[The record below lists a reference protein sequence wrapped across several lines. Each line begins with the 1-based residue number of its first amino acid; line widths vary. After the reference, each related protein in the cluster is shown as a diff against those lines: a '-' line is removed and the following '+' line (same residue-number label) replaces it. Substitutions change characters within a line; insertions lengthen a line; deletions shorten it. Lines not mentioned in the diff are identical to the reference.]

1 MTLIENDSPKVQY
14 TGPFIK
20 GQLLPLTFP
29 YIATE
34 DVKMIIDDKPAIFN
48 VDYEIITEPN
58 DEHPVAYPN
67 SAYIKSDLPNAKQ
80 ITLYR
85 VTPLDQQAPFP
96 QQSKFRSERVEQ
108 ALDKLTMQQ
117 QEQEEQLSR
126 CIIAPITL
134 ETFNGQ
140 LPAPAA
146 DQALKWNTDGTE
158 LENYDI
164 IGEQEAFETD
174 INTRFEE
181 QSTSINTQFSEFR
194 NEINENLEAVLNAA
208 EKLEELDAAVQNTE
222 NAAERANQSAL
233 SAQNSAQSAQEAIAI
248 IDTKSSETIED
259 INDIKTDAI
268 TNVELVADMGKQE
281 IQDLV
286 DEMKDNAD
294 IIINRVGLNMFDPVV
309 KDHILTYEE
318 SKGLALQGTYVY
330 KDAIAGT
337 RFGYPDFYNKCLEEY
352 RDSENQK
359 QWLKSNVT
367 KVGSLVDNEGV
378 VSGFSTANYAKF
390 PNNFQPSSNSWE
402 FVLKIKTGDTIP
414 SPCQIIA
421 FQKGLTNETRYG
433 TRLGI
438 NNNHFTI
445 SVSYNGTA
453 WDIVGGATTGA
464 TGAYTVLA
472 NTTYYLKYEYTG
484 SVYKLSYSLDGEI
497 YTQDCYVAST
507 TPMYNANTAC
517 LIGLWN
523 NGSFTEPFN
532 GSIDFNES
540 YIDINGS
547 RWWSGVDT
555 AIKNPNG
562 HLFYDISDK
571 DKIDNIFATTGLAWY
586 YGIDEENE
594 RIFLPRNVWFEQM
607 SMNDVGKAIEAGLPN
622 ITGTIDDVRGS
633 AGGTTSSSG
642 AIYWASSSNS
652 WRNTVAEGNSGGS
665 GISINASRS
674 NPIYGNSNTVQPNAV
689 KKLLYICVGNTVSD
703 TSWVD
708 VVTQVEEG
716 VKDIEKAKDEAVD
729 AMKSVAGG
737 TVPLGF
743 IGSAI
748 LGIDETLNLQRY
760 LNGQIILQ
768 DQFKGF
774 TKFLKRRI
782 ELYPSLACTE
792 DEWQTT
798 VTMSAFSQCG
808 KFVIDDNAGTIRLPK
823 VVNIQG
829 LTDLSKLGEIVE
841 AGLPTHTHTRG
852 TMNITG
858 QVTETLF
865 GSGSV
870 VATGALSAG
879 TVNGICGTGGKATK
893 ARSIA
898 FNASKAWT
906 GSTSTGNYS
915 KALATTNTVQQ
926 EQIQYP
932 YFIQVATGAETEDNI
947 INEIELNNPFSLL
960 DYKYSEYELNN
971 ISWLRSNGQY
981 NSKAVY
987 PAVYDLLLKIYNGTE
1002 TKAGV
1007 SVKLSTET
1015 YGDYDFVLNTTD
1027 ETFRLPKLTKNRV
1040 LVASKQSTTNDL
1052 TWYNLYSDGWCE
1064 QGGSITSGSGWR
1076 TISFIKQ
1083 FKDLPNI
1090 TTSCS
1095 DNGNKDSCATSLS
1108 INSITTSNFQCA
1120 LCWAS
1125 NSQWG
1130 YITATEDRRAFWQA
1144 SGYVNISNVDSR
1156 LYFYVGETVQNANL
1170 INAGR
1175 IEEVVSQ
1182 IKADKL
1188 DKSAVKAY
1196 IVESYVNGTSWY
1208 RVYSDGWCEQGG
1220 YTKAGTTINLL
1231 KPYANTNY
1239 SVAIGVCSAS
1249 NDTQPTEPKIAIK
1262 STTQFKFNQAYNGNT
1277 TYNASSY
1284 EWRLAGFIA

>member
-34 DVKMIIDDKPAIFN
+34 DVKMIIDDTPAIFN

-181 QSTSINTQFSEFR
+181 QSTTIENRIGQFEEETNTQFSEFR

-208 EKLEELDAAVQNTE
+208 AQLEKLDTAVQSTE

-248 IDTKSSETIED
+248 IDTKSSETIEN
-259 INDIKTDAI
+259 INDIKTEAI

-294 IIINRVGLNMFDPVV
+294 IIINRVGLNMFDTVV

-318 SKGLALQGTYVY
+318 SRGLALQGTYVY
-330 KDAIAGT
+330 KNAIAGESY
-337 RFGYPDFYNKCLEEY
+337 GYPDFYAKCLEEFAEATEIVGGNWTRPNLSSNGTMGGDSFAVSSNRVQLSGNDVY
-352 RDSENQK
+352 RAFDGVTSGGNYFHTESGTKTGHIDIYNPVPINITGFTIYNQ
-359 QWLKSNVT
+359 T
-367 KVGSLVDNEGV
+367 G
-378 VSGFSTANYAKF
+378 TANRASSAGIIYGSDNGSDWTQITTYTNSVQTAGGTW
-390 PNNFQPSSNSWE
+390 NISLSSNSKYYNYYRIESTAGGSDSYWTINE
-402 FVLKIKTGDTIP
+402 IKISAT
-414 SPCQIIA
+414 Q
-421 FQKGLTNETRYG
+421 Q
-433 TRLGI
+433 
-438 NNNHFTI
+438 
-445 SVSYNGTA
+445 
-453 WDIVGGATTGA
+453 VG
-464 TGAYTVLA
+464 V
-472 NTTYYLKYEYTG
+472 
-484 SVYKLSYSLDGEI
+484 
-497 YTQDCYVAST
+497 
-507 TPMYNANTAC
+507 
-517 LIGLWN
+517 
-523 NGSFTEPFN
+523 
-532 GSIDFNES
+532 
-540 YIDINGS
+540 
-547 RWWSGVDT
+547 
-555 AIKNPNG
+555 KNPNG
-562 HLFYDISDK
+562 HLFYDISQK
-571 DKIDNIFATTGLAWY
+571 DQVDEVFNSTGMAWM
-586 YGIDEENE
+586 YGVDEENE

-607 SMNDVGKAIEAGLPN
+607 SMDDVGKAIEAGLPN

-674 NPIYGNSNTVQPNAV
+674 NPIYGNSDTVQPNAV

-708 VVTQVEEG
+708 VVTQVQEG
-716 VKDIEKAKDEAVD
+716 TKDIQEAKDEAIE
-729 AMKSVAGG
+729 AMKNVTGG

-760 LNGQIILQ
+760 LNGQIIIQ

-782 ELYPSLACTE
+782 ELYPSLACAE

-852 TMNITG
+852 SMNITG
-858 QVTETLF
+858 AIAYHSWHNV
-865 GSGSV
+865 SY
-870 VATGALSAG
+870 GAFYTDANVDNTKKAG
-879 TVNGICGTGGKATK
+879 TSNDGKAPESGAT
-893 ARSIA
+893 
-898 FNASKAWT
+898 FDASRTWT

-971 ISWLRSNGQY
+971 LSWLRSNGQW

-1002 TKAGV
+1002 AKAGV

-1015 YGDYDFVLNTTD
+1015 FTDYDFVLNTAD
-1027 ETFRLPKLTKNRV
+1027 ETFMLPTKVKL
-1040 LVASKQSTTNDL
+1040 ASGKAVVGNGMALGLSTNTGISMSSGVEYLHSSSASTRYLLGTPNYTTPL
-1052 TWYNLYSDGWCE
+1052 PI
-1064 QGGSITSGSGWR
+1064 GSPVSGTGVDTDR
-1076 TISFIKQ
+1076 AY
-1083 FKDLPNI
+1083 
-1090 TTSCS
+1090 
-1095 DNGNKDSCATSLS
+1095 GVS
-1108 INSITTSNFQCA
+1108 INPEKSGIETSS
-1120 LCWAS
+1120 LDL
-1125 NSQWG
+1125 
-1130 YITATEDRRAFWQA
+1130 Y
-1144 SGYVNISNVDSR
+1144 
-1156 LYFYVGETVQNANL
+1156 LYFYVGETAQNANL

-1175 IEEVVSQ
+1175 IEEKVASLIPDNSSLIAEYGMNSGVMISLTPAASGTWYTAPANGIVRAWGYKNTSQ
-1182 IKADKL
+1182 NNYINIYTDKGGAVGCYIPQGWDL
-1188 DKSAVKAY
+1188 CNLSIRVAKGEKFQVTDYNDISSARLNFYYLKSEV
-1196 IVESYVNGTSWY
+1196 
-1208 RVYSDGWCEQGG
+1208 
-1220 YTKAGTTINLL
+1220 
-1231 KPYANTNY
+1231 
-1239 SVAIGVCSAS
+1239 
-1249 NDTQPTEPKIAIK
+1249 
-1262 STTQFKFNQAYNGNT
+1262 
-1277 TYNASSY
+1277 
-1284 EWRLAGFIA
+1284 

>member
-181 QSTSINTQFSEFR
+181 QSTSIENRIGQFEEETNTQFSEFR

-208 EKLEELDAAVQNTE
+208 AQLEKLDTAVQNTE

-248 IDTKSSETIED
+248 IDTKSSETIEN
-259 INDIKTDAI
+259 INDIKTEAI
-268 TNVELVADMGKQE
+268 TDVEFVADMGKQE

-318 SKGLALQGTYVY
+318 SKGLALQGTWVY
-330 KDAIAGT
+330 KNAIAGE
-337 RFGYPDFYNKCLEEY
+337 RYGYPDFYAKCLEEFAEAAEIVGVNWTQPNLSSNGSMGG
-352 RDSENQK
+352 DSFAVSSNRVQLSGNDVYKAFDGVTSGGNYFHTESGTKTGYIDIYNPVPIKITGFTIYNQ
-359 QWLKSNVT
+359 N
-367 KVGSLVDNEGV
+367 GSANRASSAGIIYGSDNGLDWTQITTYTNSV
-378 VSGFSTANYAKF
+378 QTAGGTWNISL
-390 PNNFQPSSNSWE
+390 SSNSKYYNYYRIESTAGGSDSYWTINE
-402 FVLKIKTGDTIP
+402 IKI
-414 SPCQIIA
+414 S
-421 FQKGLTNETRYG
+421 
-433 TRLGI
+433 
-438 NNNHFTI
+438 
-445 SVSYNGTA
+445 
-453 WDIVGGATTGA
+453 ATHQ
-464 TGAYTVLA
+464 LA
-472 NTTYYLKYEYTG
+472 VKH
-484 SVYKLSYSLDGEI
+484 S
-497 YTQDCYVAST
+497 
-507 TPMYNANTAC
+507 
-517 LIGLWN
+517 
-523 NGSFTEPFN
+523 
-532 GSIDFNES
+532 
-540 YIDINGS
+540 
-547 RWWSGVDT
+547 
-555 AIKNPNG
+555 NG
-562 HLFYDISDK
+562 HMFYDISNK
-571 DKIDNIFATTGLAWY
+571 TAIDNFFNTMGSAWY

-594 RIFLPRNVWFEQM
+594 RIFLPRNIWFEQM
-607 SMNDVGKAIEAGLPN
+607 SMDDVGKAVEAGLPN

-708 VVTQVEEG
+708 VVTQVQEG
-716 VKDIEKAKDEAVD
+716 AKDIQEAKDEAIEAV
-729 AMKSVAGG
+729 KNVAGG

-760 LNGQIILQ
+760 LNGQIIIQ

-782 ELYPSLACTE
+782 ELYPSLACAE

-808 KFVIDDNAGTIRLPK
+808 KFVIDDEAGTIRLPK

-829 LTDLSKLGEIVE
+829 LADLSKLGEIVE

-858 QVTETLF
+858 AISYHSWHAVS
-865 GSGSV
+865 SGAFYEDGGV
-870 VATGALSAG
+870 DGQKKAG
-879 TVNGICGTGGKATK
+879 TSNDGKAPASGAT
-893 ARSIA
+893 
-898 FNASKAWT
+898 FNASRTWT

-915 KALATTNTVQQ
+915 KSLATTNTVQQ

-947 INEIELNNPFSLL
+947 INEIELNNPYSLG
-960 DYKYSEYELNN
+960 DSKYSPVALNN
-971 ISWLRSNGQY
+971 ISWLKSEGQW

-987 PAVYDLLLKIYNGTE
+987 PSYYDWALINFNNGVE
-1002 TKAGV
+1002 GFA
-1007 SVKLSTET
+1007 LSTGEYT
-1015 YGDYDFVLNTTD
+1015 DYDVVINPAE
-1027 ETFRLPKLTKNRV
+1027 ETFRLPLLDGSESLISDRYENLTLK
-1040 LVASKQSTTNDL
+1040 ASGTPYTAPANGWYYLKGTSSATSGTYSCYTVFYNSTDSWEKPVIRESTTSPTAGL
-1052 TWYNLYSDGWCE
+1052 TLYAYVTKG
-1064 QGGSITSGSGWR
+1064 QVV
-1076 TISFIKQ
+1076 TISYSNLAKTDNFEFIYAQ
-1083 FKDLPNI
+1083 G
-1090 TTSCS
+1090 
-1095 DNGNKDSCATSLS
+1095 NGSL
-1108 INSITTSNFQCA
+1108 
-1120 LCWAS
+1120 
-1125 NSQWG
+1125 
-1130 YITATEDRRAFWQA
+1130 Y
-1144 SGYVNISNVDSR
+1144 Y
-1156 LYFYVGETVQNANL
+1156 YVGETVQNANL

-1175 IEEVVSQ
+1175 IEEKIAGLIPDNSSLISGWGMPSTKDVSLTVGASGT
-1182 IKADKL
+1182 KYTAP
-1188 DKSAVKAY
+1188 A
-1196 IVESYVNGTSWY
+1196 NGWV
-1208 RVYSDGWCEQGG
+1208 RCWG
-1220 YTKAGTTINLL
+1220 YK
-1231 KPYANTNY
+1231 NT
-1239 SVAIGVCSAS
+1239 S
-1249 NDTQPTEPKIAIK
+1249 NDCYVSFYAGNVGTYGYVPQGWGSGTLLLPISKGQE
-1262 STTQFKFNQAYNGNT
+1262 FRVEGYNDT
-1277 TYNASSY
+1277 SAARLVFSY
-1284 EWRLAGFIA
+1284 ARGEV

>member
-286 DEMKDNAD
+286 DEIKDNAET
-294 IIINRVGLNMFDPVV
+294 IINRVGLNMFDPVV

-318 SKGLALQGTYVY
+318 SRGLALQGTYVY
-330 KDAIAGT
+330 KNAIAGE
-337 RFGYPDFYNKCLEEY
+337 RYGYPNFYNKCLEEY
-352 RDSENQK
+352 SEATKSETVNAVT
-359 QWLKSNVT
+359 LKVH
-367 KVGSLVDNEGV
+367 D
-378 VSGFSTANYAKF
+378 
-390 PNNFQPSSNSWE
+390 
-402 FVLKIKTGDTIP
+402 
-414 SPCQIIA
+414 
-421 FQKGLTNETRYG
+421 
-433 TRLGI
+433 
-438 NNNHFTI
+438 
-445 SVSYNGTA
+445 
-453 WDIVGGATTGA
+453 
-464 TGAYTVLA
+464 
-472 NTTYYLKYEYTG
+472 
-484 SVYKLSYSLDGEI
+484 
-497 YTQDCYVAST
+497 
-507 TPMYNANTAC
+507 
-517 LIGLWN
+517 
-523 NGSFTEPFN
+523 
-532 GSIDFNES
+532 
-540 YIDINGS
+540 
-547 RWWSGVDT
+547 
-555 AIKNPNG
+555 NG
-562 HLFYDISDK
+562 HKFYDIANK
-571 DKIDNIFATTGLAWY
+571 EAIDSSFNTLGMAWY

-607 SMNDVGKAIEAGLPN
+607 SMDDVGKAIEAGLPTHTHTRGTMN
-622 ITGTIDDVRGS
+622 ITGQTDGGYSGWS
-633 AGGTTSSSG
+633 ASG
-642 AIYWASSSNS
+642 AFYNTGKTHDNFGGGASGFNIQ
-652 WRNTVAEGNSGGS
+652 NFD
-665 GISINASRS
+665 ASRS
-674 NPIYGNSNTVQPNAV
+674 WTGSTSTGNYSKALATTDTVQPNAV

-708 VVTQVEEG
+708 VVTQVQEG
-716 VKDIEKAKDEAVD
+716 AKDIQEAKDEAIE
-729 AMKSVAGG
+729 AMRNVAGG
-737 TVPLGF
+737 TVPIGF

-760 LNGQIILQ
+760 LNGQIIIQ

-865 GSGSV
+865 GTSNV
-870 VATGALSAG
+870 VSTGALSAG
-879 TVNGICGTGGKATK
+879 SVSGTPGTGGHGTK

-915 KALATTNTVQQ
+915 KALATTDTVQQ

-971 ISWLRSNGQY
+971 LSWLRSNGQY

-1015 YGDYDFVLNTTD
+1015 FTDYDFVVNPAD
-1027 ETFRLPKLTKNRV
+1027 ETFRLPVKVKQKFYNAVSGNFPVVGDGKTLGLSDGTGT
-1040 LVASKQSTTNDL
+1040 VALGYVGGDLKQL
-1052 TWYNLYSDGWCE
+1052 RLYSEGV
-1064 QGGSITSGSGWR
+1064 GASIGTSVSTIVGNDKKSYGVTTDSSKSGMVA
-1076 TISFIKQ
+1076 K
-1083 FKDLPNI
+1083 
-1090 TTSCS
+1090 
-1095 DNGNKDSCATSLS
+1095 LS
-1108 INSITTSNFQCA
+1108 S
-1120 LCWAS
+1120 
-1125 NSQWG
+1125 
-1130 YITATEDRRAFWQA
+1130 TEV
-1144 SGYVNISNVDSR
+1144 SGLY

-1208 RVYSDGWCEQGG
+1208 NLYSNGWIEQGG
-1220 YTKAGTTINLL
+1220 RIVINSATVGGGT
-1231 KPYANTNY
+1231 
-1239 SVAIGVCSAS
+1239 
-1249 NDTQPTEPKIAIK
+1249 
-1262 STTQFKFNQAYNGNT
+1262 YNNT
-1277 TYNASSY
+1277 TLTFIKPFSKLMSWHCQARHDRFN
-1284 EWRLAGFIA
+1284 AGFNANVGGAVSSVDVYQVNDATGSFSNAFVLWEAKGYIA